1 MTEAEDFFTILNH
14 KSENAYFLAGLSS
27 PQLMKLIITFLHN
40 LECFEVDFN
49 LPRKLFKLM
58 HIISCLMRTFCLNSL
73 NFFFNLEDL
82 FLQDSSLLSLPF
94 LASELYRNVT
104 RRSTSSIL
112 KKRSKPFVR
121 NFQKKSIR
129 QPLECS
135 GYQKVFTNQQLNY
148 FIFIKKQGK

>member
-1 MTEAEDFFTILNH
+1 MPNNNCQSKHSLLFFSDLDH
-14 KSENAYFLAGLSS
+14 
-27 PQLMKLIITFLHN
+27 
-40 LECFEVDFN
+40 
-49 LPRKLFKLM
+49 
-58 HIISCLMRTFCLNSL
+58 
-73 NFFFNLEDL
+73 L

-112 KKRSKPFVR
+112 KRRSKPFVR

-148 FIFIKKQGK
+148 FIFIKKQFYRDLLENMLRQQNQHAMKVRILRERKDTVVTERYNCGQGIEIFIELMSF